1 MGDILGVKKKKFFL
15 KKKKLDVIIPTLRS
29 LRQENIDSEASLG
42 AESRGLPD

>member
-1 MGDILGVKKKKFFL
+1 MGDILEVKKKKI
-15 KKKKLDVIIPTLRS
+15 KKKRLDVVIPTLRS